1 MYLEGGGD
9 SSTGRWGFRKNGEV
23 AKRDSVT
30 RVTPRI
36 LYFFYFVANVQFE
49 GVKGMLVSEKYR
61 FEGIKMRKVGG
72 FCLKVGCFLCYL
84 ISN

>member
-1 MYLEGGGD
+1 MPK
-9 SSTGRWGFRKNGEV
+9 SCEV

-49 GVKGMLVSEKYR
+49 GVKGMLVGEKYR
-61 FEGIKMRKVGG
+61 LEGKKMRKVGG